1 MYLPQYDIAQPLE
14 LGDLFQRLVSS
25 TDLFDDMLRVGRP
38 DEGLGIAVGLDEVAV
53 DRRLE
58 LDQRAEDTALET
70 PPGQLGEEALDRVQP
85 RGRGRGE
92 VEGPTRVPLQPS
104 PDLGMLVA
112 AIVVE
117 DGVDQLAGR
126 HRRLD

>member
-14 LGDLFQRLVSS
+14 LGDLFQRLVPS

-38 DEGLGIAVGLDEVAV
+38 DEGLGIAVGLGEVAV

-70 PPGQLGEEALDRVQP
+70 PPGQLGEEA
-85 RGRGRGE
+85 
-92 VEGPTRVPLQPS
+92 S
-104 PDLGMLVA
+104 
-112 AIVVE
+112 
-117 DGVDQLAGR
+117 
-126 HRRLD
+126 RRSG